1 MSKVSYANMK
11 LKVDQSVSTF
21 DFNGNEIEVL
31 NYLPIEDKY
40 TLVMLTLKQAEED
53 GIYNPIKLQLCFH
66 LNLVFM
72 YTNVSFT
79 DKQKENPT
87 KLYDVLECNGFFDL
101 LISTMRKSEY
111 DFLFNMI
118 QDTIKGITKYK
129 TSASAV
135 LQSVIND
142 LPKNAEAAANIVNSF
157 DKEKY
162 QAVIDFAK
170 SANGGRE
177 IN

>member
-1 MSKVSYANMK
+1 MSKISYANMK

-79 DKQKENPT
+79 DKQKENVT
-87 KLYDVLECNGFFDL
+87 KLYDTLECNGFINKFIDN
-101 LISTMRKSEY
+101 MQESEY
-111 DFLFNMI
+111 NFLFKMI
-118 QDTIKGITKYK
+118 QDTIKGMEKYR
-129 TSASAV
+129 TSAAAV
-135 LQSVIND
+135 LQSIIND
-142 LPKNAEAAANIVNSF
+142 LPKNAEAAADIVNSF

-170 SANGGRE
+170 SANGGKE